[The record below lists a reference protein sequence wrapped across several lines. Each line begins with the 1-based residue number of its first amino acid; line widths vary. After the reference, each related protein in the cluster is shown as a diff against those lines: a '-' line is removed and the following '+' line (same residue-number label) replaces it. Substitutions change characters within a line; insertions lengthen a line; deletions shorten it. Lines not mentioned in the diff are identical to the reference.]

1 MTDSTPAAPGAATNE
16 PADDT
21 PEQLRIRRDKRQR
34 LLDSGVQAYPVEVPR
49 THGLAE
55 IASDPRFA
63 ALEPGEE
70 TDVEVSVAGRVLFVR
85 NTGKLCFVRLQDGV
99 HPGADLSTPAA
110 DGGPDAFA
118 PQLQAMLSL
127 ANVGEERLEAWKQDV
142 DLGDHVSVTGR
153 VVRSKRG
160 ELSVMADA
168 WVLAAKSLRP
178 LPVAHKDLS
187 EDTRVRQ
194 RYTDLIMRDT
204 ARRNAVTRIRVVRA
218 LRTALEARGF
228 LEVETPMLQT
238 LHGGAAAR
246 PFVTH
251 SNALDLDLYL
261 RIAPEL
267 YLKRCVVGGIERVF
281 EINRNFRNEGVDSS
295 HSPEFAMLET
305 YQAYGDYDT
314 SATMIREVIQEVAR
328 EVYGSTTVTLAD
340 GTDFDLGGRW
350 PELRMY
356 PSLNEAL
363 RAKHPHL
370 TAEVTVDSTVE
381 ELLALAGGVGLEVPS
396 GKGWLHGKLVEELWE
411 HLCGDQLEGPVFV
424 RDFPVE
430 TSPLTR
436 DHRTERGVT
445 EKWDLYVRGFELAT
459 GYSELVDPVI
469 QRRRFED
476 QARLAAAGESN
487 TIAVTPE
494 ASFSSCAWP
503 TLRPGTSVMRLRRVM
518 PRTFLRRAHPVKRKA
533 RPQGRAS
540 ASIRGSKSV
549 LGDDRSRRAEA
560 IVHAELDAMDVAGT
574 GLRAVVHEQA
584 GEAILAVDRPVRGDL
599 VLEAGANV
607 VANAVIGDAGDL
619 QAGDAHVDR
628 AVAETAHGVGEQ
640 RRAERIAGAE
650 VGVEVPLRAHAGRAD
665 RVGALGP
672 AIGAVEHH
680 ADDPRA
686 GDLPVVA
693 GAQAD
698 RGALHLRRRILEP
711 VVAAVEADVAAGPAG
726 EHRRGD
732 GRIDRRAAR
741 RQVGGDGGGGE
752 SGEHGGGRDDFLHF
766 D

>member
-1 MTDSTPAAPGAATNE
+1 MTDSTPAAPGAATGE
-16 PADDT
+16 PSDDT

-34 LLDSGVQAYPVEVPR
+34 ILDAGEQAYPVEVPR

-55 IASDPRFA
+55 IAADPRFA

-99 HPGADLSTPAA
+99 DPSADLSAA
-110 DGGPDAFA
+110 VPEGESGPLT

-127 ANVGEERLEAWKQDV
+127 ANVGQERLDAWKQDV

-160 ELSVMADA
+160 ELSVMADS
-168 WVLAAKSLRP
+168 WVLASKALRP
-178 LPVAHKDLS
+178 LPVAHKELS

-204 ARRNAVTRIRVVRA
+204 ARRNALTRIKVVRA
-218 LRTALEARGF
+218 LRDALERRGF

-246 PFVTH
+246 PFITH

-314 SATMIREVIQEVAR
+314 SATMIREVIQEVATA
-328 EVYGSTTVTLAD
+328 VFGSTTVTLAD
-340 GTDFDLGGRW
+340 GTEYELGGTWR
-350 PELRMY
+350 EMRMY

-363 RAKHPHL
+363 RAKHPEL
-370 TAEVTVDSTVE
+370 VGDDDEDLVTVDSTVD
-381 ELLALAGGVGLEVPS
+381 ELTELAGRVGLEVPG

-411 HLCGDQLEGPVFV
+411 HLCADQLDGPVFV

-459 GYSELVDPVI
+459 GYSELVDPVV
-469 QRRRFED
+469 QRQRFED
-476 QARLAAAGESN
+476 QARLAAAGDD
-487 TIAVTPE
+487 E
-494 ASFSSCAWP
+494 AMVLDEDFLAAMEQGMPP
-503 TLRPGTSVMRLRRVM
+503 T
-518 PRTFLRRAHPVKRKA
+518 
-533 RPQGRAS
+533 
-540 ASIRGSKSV
+540 
-549 LGDDRSRRAEA
+549 
-560 IVHAELDAMDVAGT
+560 T
-574 GLRAVVHEQA
+574 GL
-584 GEAILAVDRPVRGDL
+584 GMG
-599 VLEAGANV
+599 
-607 VANAVIGDAGDL
+607 
-619 QAGDAHVDR
+619 
-628 AVAETAHGVGEQ
+628 
-640 RRAERIAGAE
+640 
-650 VGVEVPLRAHAGRAD
+650 
-665 RVGALGP
+665 
-672 AIGAVEHH
+672 
-680 ADDPRA
+680 
-686 GDLPVVA
+686 
-693 GAQAD
+693 
-698 RGALHLRRRILEP
+698 
-711 VVAAVEADVAAGPAG
+711 
-726 EHRRGD
+726 
-732 GRIDRRAAR
+732 IDRLLMALTGLGIRETILFPM
-741 RQVGGDGGGGE
+741 VKPLP
-752 SGEHGGGRDDFLHF
+752 RD
-766 D
+766 